1 MIRKL
6 RIMLVDYAAS
16 LREPIQNFCK
26 HRLLTCWIAQ
36 EPYCEVFNSNL
47 QRKHGFSKSEP
58 NRLCSAFI
66 LL

>member
-36 EPYCEVFNSNL
+36 EPYSNL